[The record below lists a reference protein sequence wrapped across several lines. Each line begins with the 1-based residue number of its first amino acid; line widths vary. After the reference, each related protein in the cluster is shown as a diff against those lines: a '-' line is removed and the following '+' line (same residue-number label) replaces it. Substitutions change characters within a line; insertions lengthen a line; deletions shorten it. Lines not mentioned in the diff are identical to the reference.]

1 MNKCKEG
8 HRQPKEHSNRC
19 DYCVAL
25 FGFSFPDRHKKKG
38 RKSERNQEKVRLLR
52 GELKKYMKGFNILME
67 HFDSINDEDKL
78 IVGKRLREIG
88 L

>member
-1 MNKCKEG
+1 MDTKRKEG
-8 HRQPKEHSNRC
+8 R
-19 DYCVAL
+19 V
-25 FGFSFPDRHKKKG
+25 
-38 RKSERNQEKVRLLR
+38 ERNQEKVRFLR
-52 GELKKYMKGFNILME
+52 GELKRYMEGFNILME

>member
-1 MNKCKEG
+1 M
-8 HRQPKEHSNRC
+8 
-19 DYCVAL
+19 
-25 FGFSFPDRHKKKG
+25 
-38 RKSERNQEKVRLLR
+38 ERNQEKVRLLR
-52 GELKKYMKGFNILME
+52 DELEKYMKGFNILME